1 MITVS
6 KVDKSFDGFQALN
19 ALDINVKR
27 GSIYGLVGTN
37 GSGKTTIIK
46 HITGVLRPDD
56 GAITIDGE
64 PVLSTKLNIMRN
76 PRW

>member
-1 MITVS
+1 MISVS
-6 KVDKSFDGFQALN
+6 KVDKSFDDFKALD

-46 HITGVLRPDD
+46 HITGVIKKSQRQSLGGR
-56 GAITIDGE
+56 
-64 PVLSTKLNIMRN
+64 L
-76 PRW
+76 